1 MNTAIYTGRLTKDPE
16 IRYTQ
21 GDNSMCVAS
30 FTVAVDRRHKS
41 TNSNEPQADF
51 IPCKCFGKMAEFV
64 EKYLKK
70 GIKVEVRGAT
80 QTGFYTNRDGV
91 KVYTWETVL
100 DEVQFAESKAASSG
114 GSQNGNSQNAGNGGQ
129 NGNGQS
135 GNGQTGSGN
144 SQPSNGNSR
153 SNGNGQN
160 AGNGGG
166 SQNSN
171 SQNASPSSLNGFNA
185 VDDDDELPFS

>member
-21 GDNSMCVAS
+21 GENPMCVAS

-41 TNSNEPQADF
+41 TNNNEPQADF

-64 EKYLKK
+64 EKYLRK
-70 GIKVEVRGAT
+70 GIKVEVKGST

-100 DEVQFAESKAASSG
+100 DEVQFAESKAASNG
-114 GSQNGNSQNAGNGGQ
+114 GGQNSNGQNAGNGGGQNGNSQNTGNGGGQ

-135 GNGQTGSGN
+135 GN
-144 SQPSNGNSR
+144 SQPSNGNSQ
-153 SNGNGQN
+153 SNGNG
-160 AGNGGG
+160 NG
-166 SQNSN
+166 QNSN

>member
-21 GDNSMCVAS
+21 GENPMCVAS

-41 TNSNEPQADF
+41 TNNNEPQADF

-64 EKYLKK
+64 EKYLRK
-70 GIKVEVRGAT
+70 GIKVEVKGST

-114 GSQNGNSQNAGNGGQ
+114 SQSGNGNQT
-129 NGNGQS
+129 GNGQS

>member
-21 GDNSMCVAS
+21 GENPMCVAS

-41 TNSNEPQADF
+41 TNNNEPQADF

-64 EKYLKK
+64 EKYLRK
-70 GIKVEVRGAT
+70 GIKVEVKGST

-114 GSQNGNSQNAGNGGQ
+114 SQSGNGNQT
-129 NGNGQS
+129 GNGQS
-135 GNGQTGSGN
+135 GNGQTGSGQN
-144 SQPSNGNSR
+144 AGNGQT
-153 SNGNGQN
+153 GNGQN

-166 SQNSN
+166 QNGNGQNTGN